1 MTDITNSE
9 KEARKALFAEGLKRC
24 SKCSEALPI
33 DSFQPN
39 TRSWMGLR
47 SRCRDCENVR
57 GAEYRRT
64 HQTQERARIQR
75 HWDADP
81 MGQRLNSGAVRAR
94 RLGVPV
100 ESFTADDLRADWA
113 RRGISPDHDVYT
125 GQPLQDGWH
134 LDHAV
139 ALSAPGTPGHVMS
152 NLVPTNPRTNATKY
166 RRNFVEFLADRA
178 EAQKENAA

>member
-1 MTDITNSE
+1 MTDITNAE

-39 TRSWMGLR
+39 ARGWMGLR
-47 SRCRDCENVR
+47 SRCRDCENVKS
-57 GAEYRRT
+57 AEYRRT
-64 HQTQERARIQR
+64 HQAQERDRVRR

-94 RLGVPV
+94 RLGVLV
-100 ESFTADDLRADWA
+100 ESFTAEDLRTDWA
-113 RRGISPDHDVYT
+113 RRGISPDHDAYT

-139 ALSAPGTPGHVMS
+139 PLSAPGTPGHVIS
-152 NLVPTNPRTNATKY
+152 NLVPTNPGTNIVK
-166 RRNFVEFLADRA
+166 RRRHWLDYIADRA
-178 EAQKENAA
+178 EALKEIAA